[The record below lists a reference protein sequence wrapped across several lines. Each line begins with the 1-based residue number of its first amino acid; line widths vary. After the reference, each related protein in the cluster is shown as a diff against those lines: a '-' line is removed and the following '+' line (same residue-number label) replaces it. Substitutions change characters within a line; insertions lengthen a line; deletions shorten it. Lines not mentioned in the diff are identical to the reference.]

1 MSKLF
6 LIPQKLPGYKFKL
19 SAIVKDMGDPPQQS
33 SITLDIQVV
42 ESNKKS
48 PSFIEVPDEPIRLKE
63 NYADFNTPI
72 ATVRAM

>member
-1 MSKLF
+1 MFS
-6 LIPQKLPGYKFKL
+6 QKLPGYKFKL
-19 SAIVKDMGDPPQQS
+19 SAIVKDTGDPQQQS

-48 PSFIEVPDEPIRLKE
+48 PSFIEVPQKAIKLKE

>member
-1 MSKLF
+1 M
-6 LIPQKLPGYKFKL
+6 PGYKFKL

-48 PSFIEVPDEPIRLKE
+48 PSFIKVPSGPIRLKE
-63 NYADFNTPI
+63 NYGNFNVPI
-72 ATVRAM
+72 ATVKAE

>member
-1 MSKLF
+1 MLF
-6 LIPQKLPGYKFKL
+6 PQKVPGYKFKL

-33 SITLDIQVV
+33 SITLDIQVI

-72 ATVRAM
+72 ATVRAV